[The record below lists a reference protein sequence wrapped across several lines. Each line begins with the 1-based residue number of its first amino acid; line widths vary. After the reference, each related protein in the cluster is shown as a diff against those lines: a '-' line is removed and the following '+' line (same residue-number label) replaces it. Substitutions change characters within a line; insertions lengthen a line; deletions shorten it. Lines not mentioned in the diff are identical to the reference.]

1 MQYPARARAQYSG
14 FSRRY
19 TVIRYRIDRQTDVRE
34 KVMEITTMWGSMT
47 TMWGSLRL
55 TPNMGL
61 YAVDIIAPSPI
72 ISMTMHG
79 SKPYT
84 GTALSLPVATMGNSS
99 VQ

>member
-1 MQYPARARAQYSG
+1 MQYPARARAQYSD

-19 TVIRYRIDRQTDVRE
+19 TVIRYRIDRQTDVHE
-34 KVMEITTMWGSMT
+34 KVKEITTMRGSIT

-55 TPNMGL
+55 APNMGL
-61 YAVDIIAPSPI
+61 YAIDIIAPSPI

-84 GTALSLPVATMGNSS
+84 GTYR
-99 VQ
+99 